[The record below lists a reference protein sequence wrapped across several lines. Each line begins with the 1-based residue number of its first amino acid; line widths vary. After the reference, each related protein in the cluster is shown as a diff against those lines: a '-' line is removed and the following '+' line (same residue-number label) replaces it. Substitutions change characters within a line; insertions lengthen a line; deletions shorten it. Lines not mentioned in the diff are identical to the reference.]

1 MINVKLK
8 LVILTKG
15 GTKVKEIKNIVKYRA
30 ISEIKELPN
39 NPRTITKEDFD
50 RLKDSIID
58 NPEYFEGRP
67 LILSDRTG
75 ELVVLAGNQRLR
87 AAKAV
92 GLKEVPTIVL
102 PGLTEEKEK
111 EIIIR
116 DNVSNGRWDMELLAN
131 DFDLQ
136 DLADWGVD
144 VNIDAEFGNIKDRS
158 EELGEDEITQILD
171 STGEIS
177 LDEMNDNI
185 ILTVRLPEEKYEVTV
200 KAMREYDKNI
210 GLVVLPEKK
219 DEQ

>member
-1 MINVKLK
+1 M
-8 LVILTKG
+8 
-15 GTKVKEIKNIVKYRA
+15 KEIKNIVQYRPV
-30 ISEIKELPN
+30 SEIKELSN
-39 NPRTITKEDFD
+39 NPRTISKEDFD

-67 LILSDRTG
+67 LILSNRTG

-102 PGLTEEKEK
+102 PNLTEEKEK

-158 EELGEDEITQILD
+158 EELGEDEINQILD
-171 STGEIS
+171 STGEIELS
-177 LDEMNDNI
+177 EMNDNI

>member
-1 MINVKLK
+1 M
-8 LVILTKG
+8 
-15 GTKVKEIKNIVKYRA
+15 KEIKNIVKYRPV
-30 ISEIKELPN
+30 SEIKELPN
-39 NPRTITKEDFD
+39 NPRTISKEDFD

-102 PGLTEEKEK
+102 PNLTEEKEK

-136 DLADWGVD
+136 DLENWGVE

-158 EELGEDEITQILD
+158 EELGEDEINQILD
-171 STGEIS
+171 STGEIELS
-177 LDEMNDNI
+177 EMNDNI

>member
-1 MINVKLK
+1 M
-8 LVILTKG
+8 
-15 GTKVKEIKNIVKYRA
+15 KEIKNIVKYRPV
-30 ISEIKELPN
+30 SEIKELPN
-39 NPRTITKEDFD
+39 NPRTISKEDFD

-102 PGLTEEKEK
+102 PNLTEEKEK

-136 DLADWGVD
+136 DLEDWGVD

-158 EELGEDEITQILD
+158 EELGEDEINQILD
-171 STGEIS
+171 STGEIELS
-177 LDEMNDNI
+177 EMNDNI

-219 DEQ
+219 DE

>member
-1 MINVKLK
+1 
-8 LVILTKG
+8 
-15 GTKVKEIKNIVKYRA
+15 VKEIKNIVQYRPV
-30 ISEIKELPN
+30 SEIKELSN
-39 NPRTITKEDFD
+39 NPRTISKEDFD

-67 LILSDRTG
+67 LILSNRTG

-102 PGLTEEKEK
+102 PNLTEEKEK

-158 EELGEDEITQILD
+158 EELGEDEINQILD
-171 STGEIS
+171 STGEIELS
-177 LDEMNDNI
+177 EMNDNI

>member
-1 MINVKLK
+1 M
-8 LVILTKG
+8 
-15 GTKVKEIKNIVKYRA
+15 KEIKNIVQYRPV
-30 ISEIKELPN
+30 SEIKELPN

-67 LILSDRTG
+67 LILSNRTG

-102 PGLTEEKEK
+102 PNLTEEKEK

-158 EELGEDEITQILD
+158 EELGEDEINQILD
-171 STGEIS
+171 STGEIELS
-177 LDEMNDNI
+177 EMNDNI

-219 DEQ
+219 DE

>member
-1 MINVKLK
+1 M
-8 LVILTKG
+8 
-15 GTKVKEIKNIVKYRA
+15 KEIKNIVKYRP

-50 RLKDSIID
+50 RLKNSIID

-102 PGLTEEKEK
+102 PNLTEEKEK

-116 DNVSNGRWDMELLAN
+116 DNVSNGRWDMDLLAN

-144 VNIDAEFGNIKDRS
+144 VNIDAEFGNVKDRS

-171 STGEIS
+171 STGEIELS
-177 LDEMNDNI
+177 EMNDNI
-185 ILTVRLPEEKYEVTV
+185 ILTVRLPEDKYEVTV

-219 DEQ
+219 DE

>member
-1 MINVKLK
+1 M
-8 LVILTKG
+8 
-15 GTKVKEIKNIVKYRA
+15 KEIKNIVKYRS

-39 NPRTITKEDFD
+39 NPRTISKEDFD

-102 PGLTEEKEK
+102 QNLTEEKEK

-136 DLADWGVD
+136 DLQDWGVE
-144 VNIDAEFGNIKDRS
+144 VNIDAEFSNIKDRS

-171 STGEIS
+171 STGEIDLS
-177 LDEMNDNI
+177 EMNDNI
-185 ILTVRLPEEKYEVTV
+185 ILTVRLPEDKYEVTV

-219 DEQ
+219 DEH

>member
-1 MINVKLK
+1 M
-8 LVILTKG
+8 
-15 GTKVKEIKNIVKYRA
+15 KEIKNIVKYRPV
-30 ISEIKELPN
+30 SEIKELPN
-39 NPRTITKEDFD
+39 NPRTISKEDFD

-102 PGLTEEKEK
+102 PNLTEEQEK

-136 DLADWGVD
+136 DLENWGVE

-158 EELGEDEITQILD
+158 EELGEDEINQILD
-171 STGEIS
+171 STGEIELS
-177 LDEMNDNI
+177 EMNDNI

-219 DEQ
+219 DE

>member
-1 MINVKLK
+1 MKK
-8 LVILTKG
+8 
-15 GTKVKEIKNIVKYRA
+15 IKNIVQYRPV
-30 ISEIKELPN
+30 SEIKELPN
-39 NPRTITKEDFD
+39 NPRTISKEDFD

-67 LILSDRTG
+67 LILSNRTG

-92 GLKEVPTIVL
+92 GMKEVPTIVL

-158 EELGEDEITQILD
+158 EELGEDEINQILD
-171 STGEIS
+171 STGEIELS
-177 LDEMNDNI
+177 EMNDNI

>member
-1 MINVKLK
+1 M
-8 LVILTKG
+8 
-15 GTKVKEIKNIVKYRA
+15 KEIKNIVKYRA

>member
-1 MINVKLK
+1 M
-8 LVILTKG
+8 
-15 GTKVKEIKNIVKYRA
+15 KEIKNIVQYRP

-39 NPRTITKEDFD
+39 NPRTISKEDFD
-50 RLKDSIID
+50 RLKVSIID

-67 LILSDRTG
+67 LILSNRTG

-102 PGLTEEKEK
+102 PNLTEEKEK

-158 EELGEDEITQILD
+158 EELGEDEINQILD
-171 STGEIS
+171 STGEIELS
-177 LDEMNDNI
+177 EMNDNI

>member
-1 MINVKLK
+1 M
-8 LVILTKG
+8 
-15 GTKVKEIKNIVKYRA
+15 KEIKNIVQYRPV
-30 ISEIKELPN
+30 SEIKELPN

-67 LILSDRTG
+67 LILSNRTG

-102 PGLTEEKEK
+102 PNLTEEKEK

-158 EELGEDEITQILD
+158 EELGEDEINQILD
-171 STGEIS
+171 STGEIELS
-177 LDEMNDNI
+177 EMNDNI

>member
-1 MINVKLK
+1 
-8 LVILTKG
+8 
-15 GTKVKEIKNIVKYRA
+15 VKEIKNIVQYRPV
-30 ISEIKELPN
+30 SEIKELPN
-39 NPRTITKEDFD
+39 NPRTISKEDFD

-67 LILSDRTG
+67 LILSNRTG

-92 GLKEVPTIVL
+92 GMKEVPTIVL
-102 PGLTEEKEK
+102 PNLTEEKEK

-158 EELGEDEITQILD
+158 EELGEDEINQILD
-171 STGEIS
+171 STGEIELS
-177 LDEMNDNI
+177 EMNDNI

>member
-1 MINVKLK
+1 M
-8 LVILTKG
+8 
-15 GTKVKEIKNIVKYRA
+15 KEIKNIVKYRPVGD
-30 ISEIKELPN
+30 IKELPN

-50 RLKDSIID
+50 RLKNSIID

-92 GLKEVPTIVL
+92 GMKEVPTIVL
-102 PGLTEEKEK
+102 PNLTEEKEK
-111 EIIIR
+111 EIVIR
-116 DNVSNGRWDMELLAN
+116 DNVSNGRWDMDLLAN

-136 DLADWGVD
+136 DLADWGVE
-144 VNIDAEFGNIKDRS
+144 VNIDAEFGNVKDRS

-171 STGEIS
+171 STGEIELS
-177 LDEMNDNI
+177 EMNDNI
-185 ILTVRLPEEKYEVTV
+185 ILTVRMPEDKYEVTV

-219 DEQ
+219 DE

>member
-1 MINVKLK
+1 M
-8 LVILTKG
+8 
-15 GTKVKEIKNIVKYRA
+15 KEIKNIVKYRPV
-30 ISEIKELPN
+30 SEIKELPN
-39 NPRTITKEDFD
+39 NPRTISKEDFD

-92 GLKEVPTIVL
+92 GLKEVPSIVL
-102 PGLTEEKEK
+102 PNLTEEKEK

-116 DNVSNGRWDMELLAN
+116 DNVSNGHWDMELLAN

-136 DLADWGVD
+136 DLENWGVE

-158 EELGEDEITQILD
+158 EELGEDEINQILD
-171 STGEIS
+171 STGEIELS
-177 LDEMNDNI
+177 EMNDNI

-219 DEQ
+219 DE

>member
-1 MINVKLK
+1 M
-8 LVILTKG
+8 
-15 GTKVKEIKNIVKYRA
+15 KEIKNIVKYRPV
-30 ISEIKELPN
+30 SEIKELPN
-39 NPRTITKEDFD
+39 NPRTISKEDFD

-67 LILSDRTG
+67 IILSDRTG

-102 PGLTEEKEK
+102 PKLTEEKEK

-136 DLADWGVD
+136 DLENWGVE

-158 EELGEDEITQILD
+158 EELGEDEINQILD
-171 STGEIS
+171 STGEIELS
-177 LDEMNDNI
+177 EMNDNI

-219 DEQ
+219 DE

>member
-1 MINVKLK
+1 M
-8 LVILTKG
+8 
-15 GTKVKEIKNIVKYRA
+15 KEIKNIVKYRA

-39 NPRTITKEDFD
+39 NPRTISKEDFD

-116 DNVSNGRWDMELLAN
+116 DKVSNGRWDMELLAN

-158 EELGEDEITQILD
+158 EELGEDEINQILD
-171 STGEIS
+171 STGEINLS
-177 LDEMNDNI
+177 EMNDNVL
-185 ILTVRLPEEKYEVTV
+185 LTVRLPEEKYEVTV

>member
-1 MINVKLK
+1 M
-8 LVILTKG
+8 
-15 GTKVKEIKNIVKYRA
+15 KEIKNIVKYRPV
-30 ISEIKELPN
+30 SEIKELPN
-39 NPRTITKEDFD
+39 NPRTISKEDFD

-102 PGLTEEKEK
+102 PNLTEEKEK

-136 DLADWGVD
+136 DLENWGVE

-158 EELGEDEITQILD
+158 EELGEDEINQILD
-171 STGEIS
+171 STGEIELS
-177 LDEMNDNI
+177 EMNDNI

-219 DEQ
+219 DE

>member
-1 MINVKLK
+1 M
-8 LVILTKG
+8 
-15 GTKVKEIKNIVKYRA
+15 KEIKNIVKYRPV
-30 ISEIKELPN
+30 SEIKELPN
-39 NPRTITKEDFD
+39 NPRTISKEDFD

-67 LILSDRTG
+67 LILSDRAG

-92 GLKEVPTIVL
+92 GMKEVPTIVL
-102 PGLTEEKEK
+102 SNLTEEKEK

-136 DLADWGVD
+136 DLENWGVE
-144 VNIDAEFGNIKDRS
+144 VNIDEQFSNIKDRS

-171 STGEIS
+171 STGEIDLS
-177 LDEMNDNI
+177 EMNDNI
-185 ILTVRLPEEKYEVTV
+185 ILTVRLPEDKYEVTV

-219 DEQ
+219 DE

>member
-1 MINVKLK
+1 M
-8 LVILTKG
+8 
-15 GTKVKEIKNIVKYRA
+15 KEIKNIVKYRP
-30 ISEIKELPN
+30 ISEIKELSN
-39 NPRTITKEDFD
+39 NPRTISKEDFD

-102 PGLTEEKEK
+102 PNLTEEKEK

-136 DLADWGVD
+136 DLENWGIE

-158 EELGEDEITQILD
+158 EELGEDEINQILD
-171 STGEIS
+171 STGEIELS
-177 LDEMNDNI
+177 EMNDNI

-219 DEQ
+219 DE

>member
-1 MINVKLK
+1 M
-8 LVILTKG
+8 
-15 GTKVKEIKNIVKYRA
+15 KEIKNIVKYRPV
-30 ISEIKELPN
+30 SEIKELPN
-39 NPRTITKEDFD
+39 NPRTISKEDFD

-67 LILSDRTG
+67 IILSDRTG

-102 PGLTEEKEK
+102 PNLTEEKEK

-136 DLADWGVD
+136 DLENWGVE

-158 EELGEDEITQILD
+158 EELGEDEINQILD
-171 STGEIS
+171 STGEIELS
-177 LDEMNDNI
+177 EMNDNI

-219 DEQ
+219 DE

>member
-1 MINVKLK
+1 M
-8 LVILTKG
+8 
-15 GTKVKEIKNIVKYRA
+15 KEIKNIVQYRP

-39 NPRTITKEDFD
+39 NPRTISKEDFD

-67 LILSDRTG
+67 LILSNRTG

-102 PGLTEEKEK
+102 PNLTEEKEK

-158 EELGEDEITQILD
+158 EELGEDEINQILD

-177 LDEMNDNI
+177 LDEMNDNV

>member
-1 MINVKLK
+1 M
-8 LVILTKG
+8 
-15 GTKVKEIKNIVKYRA
+15 KEIKNIVKYRA

-39 NPRTITKEDFD
+39 NPRTISKEDFD

-158 EELGEDEITQILD
+158 EELGEDEINQILD
-171 STGEIS
+171 STGEINLS
-177 LDEMNDNI
+177 EMNDNV
-185 ILTVRLPEEKYEVTV
+185 ILTVRLPEDKYEVTV

-210 GLVVLPEKK
+210 GLVLLC
-219 DEQ
+219 

>member
-1 MINVKLK
+1 M
-8 LVILTKG
+8 
-15 GTKVKEIKNIVKYRA
+15 KEIKNIVQYRPV
-30 ISEIKELPN
+30 SEIKELPN

-67 LILSDRTG
+67 LILSNRTG

-102 PGLTEEKEK
+102 PNLTEEKEK

-158 EELGEDEITQILD
+158 EELGEDEINQILD
-171 STGEIS
+171 STGEIELS
-177 LDEMNDNI
+177 EMNDNV

>member
-1 MINVKLK
+1 MKQ
-8 LVILTKG
+8 
-15 GTKVKEIKNIVKYRA
+15 IKNIVQYRPV
-30 ISEIKELPN
+30 SEIKELPN
-39 NPRTITKEDFD
+39 NPRTISKEDFD

-67 LILSDRTG
+67 LILSNRTG

-92 GLKEVPTIVL
+92 GMKEVPTIVL
-102 PGLTEEKEK
+102 PNLTEEKEK

-158 EELGEDEITQILD
+158 EELGEDEINQILD
-171 STGEIS
+171 STGEIELS
-177 LDEMNDNI
+177 EMNDNI

>member
-1 MINVKLK
+1 M
-8 LVILTKG
+8 
-15 GTKVKEIKNIVKYRA
+15 KEIKNIVKYRPV
-30 ISEIKELPN
+30 SEIKELPN
-39 NPRTITKEDFD
+39 NPRTISKEDFD

-92 GLKEVPTIVL
+92 GMKEVPTIVL
-102 PGLTEEKEK
+102 SNLTEEKEK

-136 DLADWGVD
+136 DLENWGVD
-144 VNIDAEFGNIKDRS
+144 VNIDAEFGNVKDRS
-158 EELGEDEITQILD
+158 EELGEDEINQILD
-171 STGEIS
+171 STGEIELS
-177 LDEMNDNI
+177 EMNDNI
-185 ILTVRLPEEKYEVTV
+185 ILTVRLPEDKYEVTV

-219 DEQ
+219 DE

>member
-1 MINVKLK
+1 M
-8 LVILTKG
+8 
-15 GTKVKEIKNIVKYRA
+15 KEIKNIVKYRPV
-30 ISEIKELPN
+30 SEIKELPN
-39 NPRTITKEDFD
+39 NPRTISKEDFD
-50 RLKDSIID
+50 RLKESIID

-102 PGLTEEKEK
+102 PNLTEEKEK

-158 EELGEDEITQILD
+158 EELGEDEINQILD
-171 STGEIS
+171 STGEIELS
-177 LDEMNDNI
+177 EMNDNI

-219 DEQ
+219 DE

>member
-1 MINVKLK
+1 M
-8 LVILTKG
+8 
-15 GTKVKEIKNIVKYRA
+15 KEIKNIVKYRP

-50 RLKDSIID
+50 RLKNSIID

-92 GLKEVPTIVL
+92 GMKEVPTIVL
-102 PGLTEEKEK
+102 PNLTEEKEK

-116 DNVSNGRWDMELLAN
+116 DNVSNGRWDMDLLAN

-144 VNIDAEFGNIKDRS
+144 VNIDAEFGNVKDRS

-171 STGEIS
+171 STGEIELS
-177 LDEMNDNI
+177 EMNDNI
-185 ILTVRLPEEKYEVTV
+185 ILTVRMPEDKYEVTV

-219 DEQ
+219 DE

>member
-1 MINVKLK
+1 MKQ
-8 LVILTKG
+8 
-15 GTKVKEIKNIVKYRA
+15 IKNIVQYRPV
-30 ISEIKELPN
+30 SEIKELPN
-39 NPRTITKEDFD
+39 NPRTISKEDFD

-67 LILSDRTG
+67 LILSNRTG

-92 GLKEVPTIVL
+92 GMKEVPTIVL

-158 EELGEDEITQILD
+158 EELGEDEINQILD
-171 STGEIS
+171 STGEIELS
-177 LDEMNDNI
+177 EMNDNI

>member
-1 MINVKLK
+1 M
-8 LVILTKG
+8 
-15 GTKVKEIKNIVKYRA
+15 KEIKNIVKYRPV
-30 ISEIKELPN
+30 SEIKELPN
-39 NPRTITKEDFD
+39 NPRTISKEDFD

-67 LILSDRTG
+67 LILSNRTG

-102 PGLTEEKEK
+102 PNLTEEKEK

-136 DLADWGVD
+136 DLENWGVE

-158 EELGEDEITQILD
+158 EELGEDEINQILD
-171 STGEIS
+171 STGEIELS
-177 LDEMNDNI
+177 EMNDNV

>member
-1 MINVKLK
+1 M
-8 LVILTKG
+8 
-15 GTKVKEIKNIVKYRA
+15 KEIKNIVQYRP

-39 NPRTITKEDFD
+39 NPRTISKEDFD

-67 LILSDRTG
+67 LILSNRTG

-102 PGLTEEKEK
+102 PNLTEEKEK

-158 EELGEDEITQILD
+158 EELGEDEINQILD
-171 STGEIS
+171 STGEIELS
-177 LDEMNDNI
+177 EMNDNV

>member
-1 MINVKLK
+1 M
-8 LVILTKG
+8 
-15 GTKVKEIKNIVKYRA
+15 KEIKNIVKYRPV
-30 ISEIKELPN
+30 SEIKELPN
-39 NPRTITKEDFD
+39 NPRTISKEDFD

-102 PGLTEEKEK
+102 PNLTEEKEK

-158 EELGEDEITQILD
+158 EELGEEEINQILD
-171 STGEIS
+171 STGEIELS
-177 LDEMNDNI
+177 EMNDNI

-219 DEQ
+219 DE

>member
-1 MINVKLK
+1 MKQ
-8 LVILTKG
+8 
-15 GTKVKEIKNIVKYRA
+15 IKNIVQYRPV
-30 ISEIKELPN
+30 SEIKELPN
-39 NPRTITKEDFD
+39 NPRTISKEDFD

-67 LILSDRTG
+67 LILSNRTG

-102 PGLTEEKEK
+102 PNLTEEKEK

-158 EELGEDEITQILD
+158 EELGEDEINQILD
-171 STGEIS
+171 STGEIELS
-177 LDEMNDNI
+177 EMNDNI

>member
-1 MINVKLK
+1 M
-8 LVILTKG
+8 
-15 GTKVKEIKNIVKYRA
+15 KEIKNIVKYRS

-39 NPRTITKEDFD
+39 NPRTISKDDFD

-102 PGLTEEKEK
+102 QNLTEEKEK

-136 DLADWGVD
+136 DLQDWGVE
-144 VNIDAEFGNIKDRS
+144 VNIDAEFSTIKDRS

-171 STGEIS
+171 STGEIDLS
-177 LDEMNDNI
+177 EMNDNI
-185 ILTVRLPEEKYEVTV
+185 ILTVRLPEDKYEVTV

-219 DEQ
+219 DE

>member
-1 MINVKLK
+1 MKQ
-8 LVILTKG
+8 
-15 GTKVKEIKNIVKYRA
+15 IKNIVQYRPV
-30 ISEIKELPN
+30 SEIKELPN
-39 NPRTITKEDFD
+39 NPRTISKEDFD

-67 LILSDRTG
+67 LILSNRTG

-92 GLKEVPTIVL
+92 GMKEVPTIVL

-158 EELGEDEITQILD
+158 EELGEDEINQILD
-171 STGEIS
+171 STGEIELS
-177 LDEMNDNI
+177 EMNDNI

-219 DEQ
+219 DE